1 MKKRMI
7 KKNLKKNKDKNRK
20 KKRNIDGEVQIPSNA
35 NPRSPEL
42 QIPVNAGLRS
52 HELQI
57 SKNQRVPIHAQVVK
71 EHEGWV
77 FHLSQNDH
85 SIYLETTDYHADP
98 LRLTRENLHALIAL
112 IEKTK

>member
-1 MKKRMI
+1 MI
-7 KKNLKKNKDKNRK
+7 KKILKKNKDKNRK
-20 KKRNIDGEVQIPSNA
+20 KKRNIEGEVQIPSNA
-35 NPRSPEL
+35 NLRSPEL
-42 QIPVNAGLRS
+42 QIPVNAGLGS

-57 SKNQRVPIHAQVVK
+57 SKNQRVPINAQVVK

-98 LRLTRENLHALIAL
+98 LRLTRENLHDLIAL